1 MAVQTISIKARYIK
15 KPLGYKKCSRHVIL
29 QVFYYNVNSLKI
41 NEYIIKACD
50 KCVKEQRKLSIN
62 ERKVKKATGAH
73 KLEAHK
79 LGRRSYGKIA
89 GKKYMLLSIITVL
102 SHCRKQILVTVR
114 MITILL
120 VNLSNTCK
128 SNENKVLTKVL
139 KVERPKEHAH
149 LMNRRLRLK
158 PSNASL
164 SNKNDT
170 MNKNLDILNRIMK
183 VVTVW
188 IDASIMTMDNIIQKE
203 KFWQD
208 TTGSILILERID
220 RQHNTNVQMAYVN
233 CPDQSIVPLIGDKME
248 YPGAKQAPK
257 RTSYSH
263 VRYGNTNKTTENTTQ
278 CTKTATISTSSN
290 TNENIKLQQ
299 TMTQAVKNMR
309 EQERQRRLTQ
319 TGKAITTKNITQ
331 CTEDA
336 TITIPSN
343 TDDNIK
349 VQQTKTQAGKNMRE
363 QEKQRRLTQTG
374 QAMTKTS
381 TIVVDPKKTM
391 NIKIDKINLT
401 MKESFI
407 VISNVVRKDYECMDM
422 AKKQK
427 HLVELSKLLEEDAS
441 DHIMDLEN
449 SNFGT
454 HEPSPGAKA
463 LGGEGNKK

>member
-1 MAVQTISIKARYIK
+1 
-15 KPLGYKKCSRHVIL
+15 
-29 QVFYYNVNSLKI
+29 
-41 NEYIIKACD
+41 
-50 KCVKEQRKLSIN
+50 
-62 ERKVKKATGAH
+62 
-73 KLEAHK
+73 
-79 LGRRSYGKIA
+79 
-89 GKKYMLLSIITVL
+89 
-102 SHCRKQILVTVR
+102 
-114 MITILL
+114 
-120 VNLSNTCK
+120 
-128 SNENKVLTKVL
+128 
-139 KVERPKEHAH
+139 
-149 LMNRRLRLK
+149 
-158 PSNASL
+158 
-164 SNKNDT
+164 
-170 MNKNLDILNRIMK
+170 
-183 VVTVW
+183 
-188 IDASIMTMDNIIQKE
+188 
-203 KFWQD
+203 
-208 TTGSILILERID
+208 
-220 RQHNTNVQMAYVN
+220 
-233 CPDQSIVPLIGDKME
+233 
-248 YPGAKQAPK
+248 
-257 RTSYSH
+257 
-263 VRYGNTNKTTENTTQ
+263 
-278 CTKTATISTSSN
+278 
-290 TNENIKLQQ
+290 
-299 TMTQAVKNMR
+299 MTQAVKNMR

-363 QEKQRRLTQTG
+363 QEKQRKLTQTE

-454 HEPSPGAKA
+454 HEPSPGTRK
-463 LGGEGNKK
+463 LWEVRVIKNSPRG